1 MAYGV
6 TVCNVTR
13 RNTSAAAV
21 TDLQR
26 AILDVL
32 WTSGPATAD
41 RIREALLP
49 RHQLKDS
56 SVRTLLRR
64 LEARGFVTHSV
75 DGKAFVYKARVQ
87 PKRVAARAVRHI
99 IDRFWGGSVEQFL
112 AGMVDEKILTADELE
127 RLARKVKRS

>member
-1 MAYGV
+1 M
-6 TVCNVTR
+6 TR
-13 RNTSAAAV
+13 RNTSAPAV

-26 AILDVL
+26 AILDFL

-41 RIREALLP
+41 RIRAALLP

-64 LEARGFVTHSV
+64 LEARGFLPHDVA
-75 DGKAFVYKARVQ
+75 GKAFVYKARVR

-112 AGMVDEKILTADELE
+112 AGMVDEKVLTLEELE
-127 RLARKVKRS
+127 RLTRKVKRS

>member
-1 MAYGV
+1 M
-6 TVCNVTR
+6 TR
-13 RNTSAAAV
+13 RNTSAPAV

-32 WTSGPATAD
+32 WTSGPATAE

>member
-1 MAYGV
+1 M
-6 TVCNVTR
+6 TR
-13 RNTSAAAV
+13 RNTSAPSV

-32 WTSGPATAD
+32 WTSGPATAE

-64 LEARGFVTHSV
+64 LEARGFVSHSV